1 MLGDKEAE
9 DRQIEVVNSIKD
21 RIERLGYVFTRDTD
35 ISVEGLE
42 EIIPMYVERKL
53 KYSAAHSPTLSKSFL
68 GKKPEQLR
76 LDVFLS
82 EESLIRIKESV
93 ASCNSSAYSNNKG
106 SRAQTKLFSDFSIFI
121 WGILVDFSVRSHIGD
136 DLIMGLNDGES
147 PTEVDLIS
155 KKVI

>member
-1 MLGDKEAE
+1 MLRDKEVE
-9 DRQIEVVNSIKD
+9 LVNSIKG
-21 RIERLGYVFTRDTD
+21 RIEKLGYVFTRDTD
-35 ISVEGLE
+35 ISVESLE
-42 EIIPMYVERKL
+42 EIIPMYIERKL
-53 KYSAAHSPTLSKSFL
+53 RHSLIDPQELSKSFF

-82 EESLIRIKESV
+82 EESLVRIKESV
-93 ASCNSSAYSNNKG
+93 ASCNSSVYSNNKG

-147 PTEVDLIS
+147 PTEVDLLS